1 MIIRWRQS
9 GFATGIAIAL
19 EWLLHTGIGQN
30 MRLTQLSRSID
41 GSVAIVTGAAS
52 GMGRATAMLFADEG
66 AKVAAIDINAEPLAE
81 VVNEIE
87 AAGCDVKGW
96 VLDLDDKAATV
107 QVIGEIADHFGGID
121 ILVNNAGIS
130 RPTAIDGD
138 DFEAAWDISLSVLLS
153 AHTRTIRAALPHL
166 EKAEHPRIVNIA
178 STEGLGATKYG
189 SPYTAAKTG
198 VIGLTRSL
206 AVELGDRGITVN
218 CICPGPI
225 RTGMT
230 AGIPDDAKAEFARR
244 RVALK
249 RYAEPEE
256 VAHGT
261 LALVLPSASFIT
273 GVTLPVDGGLTIRN
287 A

>member
-1 MIIRWRQS
+1 M
-9 GFATGIAIAL
+9 AL
-19 EWLLHTGIGQN
+19 TE
-30 MRLTQLSRSID
+30 LSRSIS
-41 GSVAIVTGAAS
+41 GKVAVVTGAAS
-52 GMGRATAMLFADEG
+52 GMGEATAKLFADEG
-66 AKVAAIDINAEPLAE
+66 ARVAAIDLNEEPLGR
-81 VVNEIE
+81 VVGEIE
-87 AAGCDVKGW
+87 ADGKPVRGW
-96 VLDLDDKAATV
+96 VLDLADADAIETV
-107 QVIGEIADHFGGID
+107 FAEIAAHFGGID

-130 RPTAIDGD
+130 IFSPIDGED
-138 DFEAAWDISLSVLLS
+138 YEDAWSKTLSVLLT

-166 EKAEHPRIVNIA
+166 RQAEHARIVNIA
-178 STEGLGATKYG
+178 STEGLGATKFG

-206 AVELGDRGITVN
+206 AVELGGEGITVN

-230 AGIPDDAKAEFARR
+230 EAIPEPDKREFARR

-261 LALVLPSASFIT
+261 LSLVLPAASFIT
-273 GVTLPVDGGLTIRN
+273 GVALPVDGGLTIRN